1 MFERFTRPA
10 RHAVQH
16 AREAA
21 DRLGQGQVRP
31 EHLLL
36 GVAAA
41 GDEVGARVLAGF
53 GLDAAGLER
62 ALTSR
67 ERRARLSD
75 LEIAALRS
83 VGIDADEVFR
93 RIEEAFGDPDWFLG
107 GEETPRDAAGRPGRR
122 LGLRPGRSGRRRG
135 TGPDAGTGR
144 DGGGR
149 RVHADT
155 KRALEQSLRQAM
167 ALKHRHVGT
176 EHLLLA
182 LLAIPQPP
190 LAEVLAAHGVTYRQA
205 RDRVLDALRP
215 THPR

>member
-10 RHAVQH
+10 RHAVRH
-16 AREAA
+16 ACQAA
-21 DRLGQGQVRP
+21 DRLGQVQVRP

-41 GDEVGARVLAGF
+41 GDEVGARVLSGF
-53 GLDAAGLER
+53 GLDATGLER
-62 ALTSR
+62 ALASR

-75 LEIAALRS
+75 LEIAALHA

-107 GEETPRDAAGRPGRR
+107 GDDAPHRRDR
-122 LGLRPGRSGRRRG
+122 RSG
-135 TGPDAGTGR
+135 TGC
-144 DGGGR
+144 GGGR
-149 RVHADT
+149 FHADS
-155 KRALEQSLRQAM
+155 KRVLEQSLRQAI
-167 ALKHRHVGT
+167 ALRHRHIGT

-205 RDRVLDALRP
+205 RKRVLDALRP
-215 THPR
+215 AHPR

>member
-10 RHAVQH
+10 RHAVRH
-16 AREAA
+16 ACEVA
-21 DRLGQGQVRP
+21 DRHGKSQVRP

-53 GLDAAGLER
+53 GLDATGLER

-107 GEETPRDAAGRPGRR
+107 GEDAPRDGPR
-122 LGLRPGRSGRRRG
+122 GRRRG
-135 TGPDAGTGR
+135 TGC
-144 DGGGR
+144 GGGR
-149 RVHADT
+149 FHADS
-155 KRALEQSLRQAM
+155 KRALEQSLRQAI
-167 ALKHRHVGT
+167 ALKHRHIGT

-190 LAEVLAAHGVTYRQA
+190 LADVLAAHGVTYRHA

-215 THPR
+215 AHPR

>member
-10 RHAVQH
+10 RHAVRH
-16 AREAA
+16 ACEAA
-21 DRLGQGQVRP
+21 DRLGQHQVRP

-53 GLDAAGLER
+53 GLDATGLER

-107 GEETPRDAAGRPGRR
+107 GEETPRDAAGHVRGPR
-122 LGLRPGRSGRRRG
+122 RRRG
-135 TGPDAGTGR
+135 TGF
-144 DGGGR
+144 GGGR
-149 RVHADT
+149 FHADS
-155 KRALEQSLRQAM
+155 KRALEQSLRQAIV
-167 ALKHRHVGT
+167 LRHRHIGT
-176 EHLLLA
+176 GHLLLA
-182 LLAIPQPP
+182 LLVIPQPP
-190 LAEVLAAHGVTYRQA
+190 LAEVLAAHGVTYPQA

-215 THPR
+215 AHPR